1 MADAKVDKTDT
12 TPTDLLSEFL
22 RGLVQLPKVM
32 VDGMLNQAESEDERE
47 VIRTLGNTLS
57 NQFSELT
64 VYIRERSG
72 KLSAQQR
79 QESEQ
84 VLRLSSAGSL
94 IASGSS
100 LAANLAPQVAKIG
113 LVGIIR
119 EIKKIIR
126 MLLEAF
132 GIKIPK
138 WLDILLTLID
148 ELVDLFFSTGSPSL
162 ASTLSKMEQDYLA
175 ELTQLARLQR
185 ENELR
190 ADLGNE
196 ENT

>member
-1 MADAKVDKTDT
+1 MANAKEDKPDT
-12 TPTDLLSEFL
+12 APTDLLSKFL
-22 RGLVQLPKVM
+22 GDLAQFPKIM
-32 VDGMLNQAESEDERE
+32 VDGMLNQAENEDEKV
-47 VIRTLGNTLS
+47 VIQSLGGTLTS
-57 NQFSELT
+57 QFSELAGF
-64 VYIRERSG
+64 IRERG
-72 KLSAQQR
+72 GRLSVQQR

-84 VLRLSSAGSL
+84 VLRLSSAESL

-100 LAANLAPQVAKIG
+100 LAINLAPQVAKIG
-113 LVGIIR
+113 LVGIVM
-119 EIKKIIR
+119 EIKKIIK

-138 WLDILLTLID
+138 WLEVLLLLID
-148 ELVDLFFSTGSPSL
+148 EIVKLLFSTGSPSL
-162 ASTLSKMEQDYLA
+162 ASTLSRMEQDYLA

-190 ADLGNE
+190 AELDNE